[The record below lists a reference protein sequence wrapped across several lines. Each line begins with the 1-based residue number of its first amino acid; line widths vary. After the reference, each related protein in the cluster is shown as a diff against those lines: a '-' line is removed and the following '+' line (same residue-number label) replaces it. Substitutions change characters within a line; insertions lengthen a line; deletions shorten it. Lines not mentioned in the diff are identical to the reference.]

1 MTTRLRVGLLFGGR
15 SAEHDVSVLSAGNI
29 FRALDPAQ
37 YDVIPIAIT
46 KGGAWLLCQVEGGG
60 FPAAV
65 PASGDQVVL
74 LPGGK
79 GRMLVIAEEGERET
93 PRWAAIDVLF
103 PVLHG
108 PFGEDGTIQGLAEL
122 AGVPYVGS
130 DVLGSALAM
139 DKDAAKRLMREAGLP
154 IADFL
159 AFTAAEPPVFDTV
172 VAKLGRP
179 LFVKPARLGSSVG
192 VAKAAT
198 EEEFA
203 AALKEAFRHDE
214 KILVEQYV
222 PGREIECGILE
233 NEDRSLLVSVPGEI
247 VPTNRHSFYTY
258 QAKYLDDKGAEL
270 KVPADLPPETA
281 ATVRALSLRAFRA
294 LGCAGLAR
302 IDFFLCPDGRLLVN
316 ELNTLPGFTSVS
328 MYPLVL
334 AASGVPYPEL
344 AGRLIAHALR
354 RAGRTQGPDSP
365 PRV

>member
-15 SAEHDVSVLSAGNI
+15 SAEHDVSVLSAGNV

-46 KGGAWLLCQVEGGG
+46 KDGTWVLCNVEDGR

-79 GRMLVIAEEGERET
+79 GRMLMIAEGERET
-93 PRWAAIDVLF
+93 PRWAAVDVLF

-130 DVLGSALAM
+130 DVLGSAAAM
-139 DKDAAKRLMREAGLP
+139 DKGRCQALDARSRFADRRLPCVLSRRAAGVRCRRGK
-154 IADFL
+154 A
-159 AFTAAEPPVFDTV
+159 
-172 VAKLGRP
+172 RP
-179 LFVKPARLGSSVG
+179 SIIRQARAPGLSVG
-192 VAKAAT
+192 VAKAAS
-198 EEEFA
+198 EVEFA
-203 AALKEAFRHDE
+203 AALKEAFRHDD
-214 KILVEQYV
+214 KILVEEYV

-233 NEDRSLLVSVPGEI
+233 NEDGSILVSVPGEI

-258 QAKYLDDKGAEL
+258 EAKYMDDKGAEL
-270 KVPADLPPETA
+270 KSLLTCLPGRA
-281 ATVRALSLRAFRA
+281 AKISDLSLRAFRA

-302 IDFFLCPDGRLLVN
+302 VDFFLCPDGRIL
-316 ELNTLPGFTSVS
+316 
-328 MYPLVL
+328 
-334 AASGVPYPEL
+334 
-344 AGRLIAHALR
+344 
-354 RAGRTQGPDSP
+354 
-365 PRV
+365 